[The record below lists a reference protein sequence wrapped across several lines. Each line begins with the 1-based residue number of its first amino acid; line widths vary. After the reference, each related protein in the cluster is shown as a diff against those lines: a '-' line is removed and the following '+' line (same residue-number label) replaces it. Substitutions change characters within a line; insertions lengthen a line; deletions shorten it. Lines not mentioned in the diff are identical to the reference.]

1 MTKTAATRDGYGEAL
16 LELAS
21 NPKVVVLEADL
32 GKSTKSLHFRK
43 AHPERTVSCGIGEQN
58 MLLVGAGL
66 AASGYIPFA
75 STFAIFTERAF
86 EQMRNG
92 VARPNL
98 AVHVCGSHGGT
109 HTGTDGSSAQSIE
122 DLAIYRTLPNVIVMH
137 PSDVV
142 STKELT
148 LQLANS
154 GSPSYMRT
162 ARNKTP
168 VLYEGREDDIKIGKG
183 IVLKEGHD
191 VAIVACG
198 VMVSEALKA
207 SEALATE
214 GIQASVVDMHTL
226 KPLDGG
232 LLDQLVASCGA
243 IVTAEDHSVIG
254 GLGGAVAEHL
264 TANIFAPLER
274 VGVQDRFG
282 ESGQSDEMLEV
293 MQISAPYL
301 QKQPK
306 EPSHARK
313 NRQGACRG
321 EFIEPLR

>member
-1 MTKTAATRDGYGEAL
+1 MTNMAATRDGYGQAL
-16 LELAS
+16 LELAT
-21 NPKVVVLEADL
+21 NPRVVVLEADL

-137 PSDVV
+137 PSDIV
-142 STKELT
+142 STKLLT
-148 LQLANS
+148 MQLAESN
-154 GSPSYMRT
+154 SPSYTRT

-168 VLYEGREDDIKIGKG
+168 VLYEGREDEIKIGKG
-183 IVLKEGHD
+183 VVLKEGHD

-198 VMVSEALKA
+198 VMVSQSLDAA
-207 SEALATE
+207 EALAAK
-214 GIQASVVDMHTL
+214 GVSAAVVDMHTL
-226 KPLDGG
+226 KPLDGE
-232 LLDQLVASCGA
+232 LIDRLVSTCGA
-243 IVTAEDHSVIG
+243 LVTAEDHNVIG
-254 GLGGAVAEHL
+254 GLGGAVAEHV
-264 TANIFAPLER
+264 TANAYAPLER
-274 VGVQDRFG
+274 VGVLDRFG
-282 ESGQSDEMLEV
+282 ESGQADEMLDV
-293 MQISAPYL
+293 MQISSPYIVDAAMRAI
-301 QKQPK
+301 
-306 EPSHARK
+306 ARK
-313 NRQGACRG
+313 A
-321 EFIEPLR
+321 